1 METKYCI
8 PSSFKSRKV
17 CPNFQLI
24 FGKRTIFDMM
34 GSIAIDAGYRAQIDL
49 GLQFLTKNSATEF
62 MITNLFIGLSYSFFT
77 LFVDEKK
84 TF

>member
-1 METKYCI
+1 MAANVKKDVEQ
-8 PSSFKSRKV
+8 P
-17 CPNFQLI
+17 
-24 FGKRTIFDMM
+24 
-34 GSIAIDAGYRAQIDL
+34 YRAQIDL

-84 TF
+84 HFKFGWKMKTFALKIISNHNSLERGGN